1 MGDMVKFFG
10 GGKKD
15 PTPIPVPK
23 APAVPK
29 ESDAAQKALDEMNK
43 MKAKQR
49 GQASTIFGD
58 VGRTDNKLKGLLG
71 E

>member
-1 MGDMVKFFG
+1 MGDMVKWFG
-10 GGKKD
+10 GGKKEH
-15 PTPIPVPK
+15 IPVPK
-23 APAVPK
+23 APDVPK

-49 GQASTIFGD
+49 WQASTIFGD
-58 VGRTDNKLKGLLG
+58 TGRTDTKLKGLLG